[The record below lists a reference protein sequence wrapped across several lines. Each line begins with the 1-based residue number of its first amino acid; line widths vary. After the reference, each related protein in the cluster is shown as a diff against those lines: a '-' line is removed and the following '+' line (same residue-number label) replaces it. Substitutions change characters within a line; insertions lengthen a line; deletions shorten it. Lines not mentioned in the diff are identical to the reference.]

1 MNKIDFKHHRR
12 RQNETTKQRFIR
24 IISGSVFS
32 ILYILFS
39 FWAGWGWLL
48 LLPLI
53 IDFYF
58 IGFINWGWYQRIRNK
73 SLRSFCTLVADILFA
88 VIGVTLLSIFFIQ
101 NFAIPTSSLEK
112 TLLIGDYLFVEK
124 VTYGPRMPVTP
135 IAMPLTH
142 NTLPGGGKSYLD
154 APRLKYKR
162 LKGKRGVERM
172 DLVVFNFPAGD
183 TVALKMPNPDYYT
196 LCNMYGRQR
205 VHEDKALFGDI
216 VTRPVDRR
224 DHYVKRCVGIAGDTL
239 EIRNNQIYINGKA
252 QENPPKMQL
261 NYWVQTDGTTLSKEL
276 LDQLGIN
283 YRDLNIAA
291 SGAQSESLCYELG
304 IEPMANGNYG
314 AVFHLPLTAEMKK
327 KISKEPY
334 VVHIKTEEDFSQL
347 MYPIGAKLNWT
358 RDNYGPIYIPAK
370 GTTIELTP
378 ENIAL
383 YSRCIHAYEGHD
395 LTVSANGKVLIDG
408 TPATSYTFE
417 QDYYWMMGDNRH
429 MSADSR
435 YWGFVPEDHIVGR
448 PALLWLSLNSEQSL
462 FGGKIRWSRMMRT
475 IKAH

>member
-1 MNKIDFKHHRR
+1 
-12 RQNETTKQRFIR
+12 
-24 IISGSVFS
+24 
-32 ILYILFS
+32 
-39 FWAGWGWLL
+39 
-48 LLPLI
+48 
-53 IDFYF
+53 
-58 IGFINWGWYQRIRNK
+58 
-73 SLRSFCTLVADILFA
+73 
-88 VIGVTLLSIFFIQ
+88 
-101 NFAIPTSSLEK
+101 
-112 TLLIGDYLFVEK
+112 
-124 VTYGPRMPVTP
+124 
-135 IAMPLTH
+135 
-142 NTLPGGGKSYLD
+142 
-154 APRLKYKR
+154 
-162 LKGKRGVERM
+162 
-172 DLVVFNFPAGD
+172 
-183 TVALKMPNPDYYT
+183 
-196 LCNMYGRQR
+196 
-205 VHEDKALFGDI
+205 
-216 VTRPVDRR
+216 
-224 DHYVKRCVGIAGDTL
+224 
-239 EIRNNQIYINGKA
+239 
-252 QENPPKMQL
+252 
-261 NYWVQTDGTTLSKEL
+261 
-276 LDQLGIN
+276 
-283 YRDLNIAA
+283 
-291 SGAQSESLCYELG
+291 
-304 IEPMANGNYG
+304 MANGNYG
-314 AVFHLPLTAEMKK
+314 AVFHLPLTAEMKE

-334 VVHIKTEEDFSQL
+334 VVHIKMEEDFSQL